1 MLLTAS
7 TVDVQLSL
15 ETANVLIIRPEH
27 CTVVDTGGTNM
38 SSSDDNFFGLTDDE
52 YEILLEDIEQA
63 VEEGNRK
70 YGYGYGYC
78 GYVESKSNARPK
90 PKRRRGLSVEQ
101 VAIARGIIKV
111 ISSPSFLVPVSTKPR
126 KEK

>member
-38 SSSDDNFFGLTDDE
+38 SSSDDNNFFGLTDDE
-52 YEILLEDIEQA
+52 YQILLEDIDQA
-63 VEEGNRK
+63 IEEGNRK
-70 YGYGYGYC
+70 YGYGV
-78 GYVESKSNARPK
+78 VESKLESKPK
-90 PKRRRGLSVEQ
+90 PRSRRKLRPQIYYNRVRRKHSPT
-101 VAIARGIIKV
+101 IKE
-111 ISSPSFLVPVSTKPR
+111 F
-126 KEK
+126 